1 MFHDLTQGILSAV
14 WVDPC
19 LFQTHSLSASSPP
32 PCQFPLPLS
41 HRLPAFPIL
50 SLSLSLCSCITLSA
64 SLSQSLYTVCYSLAP
79 PPFLPSICIP
89 SLQKRPLKV
98 NVCFHL
104 RSSFS
109 LPVPSCVYLHQTVS
123 QVFPSSYGYPV
134 WLHAHLFFFLTLPH
148 PHGLKSHSDVKR
160 KEEKEEAEEK
170 YGTAD
175 AIIQTHTRI
184 VEKLHRIHT
193 RQS

>member
-1 MFHDLTQGILSAV
+1 MTWPREYYQQFELILASSRHTA
-14 WVDPC
+14 
-19 LFQTHSLSASSPP
+19 SLPPALPLASSP
-32 PCQFPLPLS
+32 
-41 HRLPAFPIL
+41 
-50 SLSLSLCSCITLSA
+50 SLFLTVCLLFLFFLSLCSCITLSA

-79 PPFLPSICIP
+79 PPFLPPICIP

-123 QVFPSSYGYPV
+123 QVFPSSYGSST
-134 WLHAHLFFFLTLPH
+134 FFLTLPH
-148 PHGLKSHSDVKR
+148 PHGLKSHSDVKG

-175 AIIQTHTRI
+175 AMIQTHTRI

>member
-1 MFHDLTQGILSAV
+1 MTWPREYYQQFELILASSRHTA
-14 WVDPC
+14 
-19 LFQTHSLSASSPP
+19 SLPPALPLASSPSLFLTV
-32 PCQFPLPLS
+32 CLLFL
-41 HRLPAFPIL
+41 FF
-50 SLSLSLCSCITLSA
+50 LSLSLCSCITLSA

-79 PPFLPSICIP
+79 PPFLPPICIP

>member
-1 MFHDLTQGILSAV
+1 MFVSISG
-14 WVDPC
+14 P
-19 LFQTHSLSASSPP
+19 
-32 PCQFPLPLS
+32 
-41 HRLPAFPIL
+41 R
-50 SLSLSLCSCITLSA
+50 
-64 SLSQSLYTVCYSLAP
+64 SLSQSHPAFISIKLSVKF
-79 PPFLPSICIP
+79 FLLLTATQSGSMLI
-89 SLQKRPLKV
+89 
-98 NVCFHL
+98 
-104 RSSFS
+104 
-109 LPVPSCVYLHQTVS
+109 Y
-123 QVFPSSYGYPV
+123 
-134 WLHAHLFFFLTLPH
+134 FFLTLPH

>member
-1 MFHDLTQGILSAV
+1 MTWPREYYQQFELILASSRHTA
-14 WVDPC
+14 
-19 LFQTHSLSASSPP
+19 SLPPALPLASSPSLFLTV
-32 PCQFPLPLS
+32 CLLFL
-41 HRLPAFPIL
+41 FF
-50 SLSLSLCSCITLSA
+50 LSLSLCSCINLSA

-79 PPFLPSICIP
+79 PPFLPPICIP

-134 WLHAHLFFFLTLPH
+134 WLHAHLFIFFNSTPSPWVKIPQWRKGEGRKRRNRRKIWH
-148 PHGLKSHSDVKR
+148 SRCNHSNTHSHSR
-160 KEEKEEAEEK
+160 K
-170 YGTAD
+170 T
-175 AIIQTHTRI
+175 T
-184 VEKLHRIHT
+184 
-193 RQS
+193 